1 MKSGIKG
8 NVETLSLSFKYV
20 NQGKDLSMLEY
31 LSKIHKVQVLYKTK
45 QNLNAPSNIIQK
57 RCLGKL

>member
-8 NVETLSLSFKYV
+8 NVETLRLSFKYV

-31 LSKIHKVQVLYKTK
+31 LSKIHKV
-45 QNLNAPSNIIQK
+45 
-57 RCLGKL
+57 